1 MFVGL
6 LTIAVVVLYILL
18 LEARQDI
25 RELSEQLAVLQ
36 KDVMEEFSYKY
47 GGLYGKK

>member
-6 LTIAVVVLYILL
+6 LTVALAVTFLLL
-18 LEARQDI
+18 LETRHEVE
-25 RELSEQLAVLQ
+25 ELSKQVAVLQ
-36 KDVMEEFSYKY
+36 RDMIEEFSYKY